1 VKAKLQKETVQKL
14 VEQKKKS
21 DKVEFDSSLMTVD
34 EFADCY
40 KAAESLVEH
49 AKTDPKENLPEGQK
63 DAK

>member
-1 VKAKLQKETVQKL
+1 LKAKLQQDTVKSI

-40 KAAESLVEH
+40 KAAEGLIKSAPVVKAE
-49 AKTDPKENLPEGQK
+49 PKK
-63 DAK
+63 DVK